1 MMEKAAI
8 DREVEIDAPPE
19 LVFSFLTDAEKMVQW
34 MGSEVELDP
43 RPGGIYRVFV
53 REGTIARGTVL
64 EVDPPNTFRF
74 SFGWEG
80 SPGGLAP
87 GASTVEIT
95 LVPSGQGT
103 RVRLRHFGLPDG
115 AEGEHDEGW
124 AHYLGRLQV
133 RAAGGNPGEDTWEEE
148 EEA

>member
-1 MMEKAAI
+1 MMEQAAI

-19 LVFSFLTDAEKMVQW
+19 LVFSFLTDAGKMIQW

-43 RPGGIYRVFV
+43 RAGGIYRVFI

-64 EVDPPNTFRF
+64 EVDPPSLFRF

-80 SPGGLAP
+80 SPGALPP

-95 LVPSGQGT
+95 LEAAGKGT
-103 RVRLRHFGLPDG
+103 RVRLRHFGLEDG
-115 AEGEHDEGW
+115 QQEQHTQGW
-124 AHYLGRLQV
+124 DHYLARL
-133 RAAGGNPGEDTWEEE
+133 RICASGGDPGEDLLGEEGAE
-148 EEA
+148 